1 MKQRSY
7 IKNQITANTQ
17 PREILMPA
25 ISISHITKRFGHL
38 TAVDDIS
45 LDIEKGEIFGLLG
58 PNGAGKTKLLNM
70 LAVLMDPTSG
80 SATVAG
86 FDIRKDALGVRQS
99 IGMVFQAGS
108 LDSLLTARENLM
120 LHAKLFGVPK
130 EVRQKRIKD
139 ALELVEL
146 TDRADDRAGNFSGG
160 MKRRLEI
167 ARALLHHPAVL
178 FLDEPTVGLD
188 PQTREHIWKY
198 VKALAREEKMTIILT
213 THYMEEA
220 DVLADRIA
228 LIDRGKIVQLD
239 TPSGLK
245 RQMGGDQVK
254 LVCTK
259 ACSARMLAT
268 LKKMPFVKSVTQED
282 GHLTLVVLNAPKHLQ
297 KILAAVGEVEEVHV
311 LPASLND
318 VFLRYTGHA
327 IRNESAEDDPQA
339 QWAAHR

>member
-1 MKQRSY
+1 
-7 IKNQITANTQ
+7 
-17 PREILMPA
+17 MPA
-25 ISISHITKRFGHL
+25 ISISGITKKFGRL
-38 TAVDDIS
+38 TAVDNVS
-45 LDIEKGEIFGLLG
+45 LDIGRGEIFGLLG
-58 PNGAGKTKLLNM
+58 PNGAGKTTLLSM
-70 LAVLMDPTSG
+70 LAVLMTPTAG
-80 SATVAG
+80 SASVNG
-86 FDIRKDALGVRQS
+86 HDIRHEPLAVRQS

-108 LDSLLTARENLM
+108 VDNLLTARENLI
-120 LHAKLFGVPK
+120 LHAKLFGVPTD
-130 EVRQKRIKD
+130 VREKRIKD

-146 TDRADDRAGNFSGG
+146 TDRAEDRAGTFSGG

-198 VKALAREEKMTIILT
+198 IKALSRQEKMTIILT

-239 TPSGLK
+239 TPEGLK
-245 RQMGGDQVK
+245 RQMGGDKVK
-254 LVCTK
+254 LVCAK
-259 ACSARMLAT
+259 ACSVHMLAKI
-268 LKKMPFVKSVTQED
+268 KKMKFVKSVTQED
-282 GHLTLVVLNAPKHLQ
+282 GHLVLVVLNAPKHLQ
-297 KILAAVGEVEEVHV
+297 KILEAVGVVEEVHV

-318 VFLRYTGHA
+318 VFLQYTGHA
-327 IRNESAEDDPQA
+327 IRNESAEEDAQA

>member
-1 MKQRSY
+1 
-7 IKNQITANTQ
+7 
-17 PREILMPA
+17 MPA
-25 ISISHITKRFGHL
+25 ISISGITKKFGHL
-38 TAVDDIS
+38 TAVDNIS

-58 PNGAGKTKLLNM
+58 PNGAGKTTLLSM
-70 LAVLMDPTSG
+70 LAVLMTPTAG
-80 SATVAG
+80 SALVNG
-86 FDIRKDALGVRQS
+86 HDIRHEALAVRQS

-108 LDSLLTARENLM
+108 VDNLLTARENLV

-130 EVRQKRIKD
+130 DVREKRIKD

-146 TDRADDRAGNFSGG
+146 TDRANDRAGTFSGG

-198 VKALAREEKMTIILT
+198 IKALSRQEQMTIILT

-239 TPSGLK
+239 TPEGLK
-245 RQMGGDQVK
+245 RQMGGDRVK
-254 LVCTK
+254 LVCAK
-259 ACSARMLAT
+259 ACSATMLAKI
-268 LKKMPFVKSVTQED
+268 KKMPFVKSVSQED
-282 GHLTLVVLNAPKHLQ
+282 GHLVLVVLNAPKHLQ
-297 KILAAVGEVEEVHV
+297 KILEAVGVVEEVHV

-318 VFLRYTGHA
+318 VFLQYTGHA
-327 IRNESAEDDPQA
+327 IRNESAEDDAQQ